1 MRLLFCVSI
10 CRDDRWATQDDNDF
24 YPLDVNL
31 PQAEVDE
38 IGYSVPEVGEK

>member
-1 MRLLFCVSI
+1 MERI
-10 CRDDRWATQDDNDF
+10 DETRDDRWATQDDDF

-31 PQAEVDE
+31 LQAEVDE